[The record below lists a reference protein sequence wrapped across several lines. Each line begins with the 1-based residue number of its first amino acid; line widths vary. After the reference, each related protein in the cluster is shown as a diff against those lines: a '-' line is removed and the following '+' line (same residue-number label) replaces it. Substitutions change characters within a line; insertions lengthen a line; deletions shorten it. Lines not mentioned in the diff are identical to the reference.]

1 MDLVSIG
8 KNIKKYRTQNGL
20 RQESLAEKA
29 DLSANYI
36 GMVERGERSLSLESF
51 VIIANS
57 LGVSADMLLFDVLD
71 KGYAVKNSL
80 LSEKLENLSEDD
92 RKKIYDVIET
102 MIAHSKHKKP

>member
-8 KNIKKYRTQNGL
+8 KNIKKYRLQNGL
-20 RQESLAEKA
+20 HQESLAEKA
-29 DLSANYI
+29 GLSANYI